1 LRELVMSSLLN
12 SARVTVP
19 ALAVLLACLASIRFG
34 VVQPA
39 SFSAGST
46 GVQDDRSDLPMDFD
60 RWPAIRARSLDD
72 ATIRIFTK
80 WQSERL
86 AYRFVV
92 DRYPRAIRAALGS
105 ATKGGVVITF
115 QNEEGAHEV
124 RITVPTANL
133 RHQNG
138 GWFSKGTLE
147 ANGDIVLQESQ
158 YARLHS
164 WRMAW
169 MLPGRAP
176 IMLGYPEAVRRPA
189 EGERPPVPVLNVSP
203 VYPEAA
209 RVAGVRGVVIVSF
222 TIGADGTVTD
232 AWVERS
238 IPLLDQA
245 ALDAV
250 KQWRFEPALS
260 AGVPVQTTRVTT
272 FAFP

>member
-1 LRELVMSSLLN
+1 M
-12 SARVTVP
+12 
-19 ALAVLLACLASIRFG
+19 
-34 VVQPA
+34 QPA
-39 SFSAGST
+39 SFFVGAIGL
-46 GVQDDRSDLPMDFD
+46 QNERSDLAIGFD
-60 RWPAIRARSLDD
+60 RWPAIRAHSLDD

-80 WQSERL
+80 WQAERL

-115 QNEEGAHEV
+115 QNEEGANEV
-124 RITVPTANL
+124 RITVSTANL
-133 RHQNG
+133 RHHNG
-138 GWFSKGTLE
+138 GWFSRGSLE

-158 YARLHS
+158 YARFHS

-169 MLPGRAP
+169 MLPGKAP
-176 IMLGYPEAVRRPA
+176 IMLGDVEAVRRPT
-189 EGERPPVPVLNVSP
+189 EGERPPVPVLTVSP

-222 TIGADGTVTD
+222 TIGVDGTVTD

-245 ALDAV
+245 ALDSV

-260 AGVPVQTTRVTT
+260 GGVPVQTTRVTT
-272 FAFP
+272 IVFP